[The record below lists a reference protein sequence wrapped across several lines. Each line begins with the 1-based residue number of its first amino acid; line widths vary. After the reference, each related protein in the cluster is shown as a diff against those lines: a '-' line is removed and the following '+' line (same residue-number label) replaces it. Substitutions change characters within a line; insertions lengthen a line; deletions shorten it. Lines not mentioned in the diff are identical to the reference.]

1 MTSNPDTEM
10 EFFIADRAH
19 MRPWLERVADVLIKA
34 GHSARVQDYDIPIS
48 ANFVG
53 AMHRLLK
60 LAAT

>member
-1 MTSNPDTEM
+1 
-10 EFFIADRAH
+10 
-19 MRPWLERVADVLIKA
+19 VADVLIKA